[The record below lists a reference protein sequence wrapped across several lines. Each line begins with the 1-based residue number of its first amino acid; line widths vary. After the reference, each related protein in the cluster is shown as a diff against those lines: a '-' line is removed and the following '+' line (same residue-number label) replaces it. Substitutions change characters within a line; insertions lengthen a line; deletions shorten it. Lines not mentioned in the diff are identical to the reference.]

1 MKKLIAFDLD
11 GTLAPSK
18 STLPKRMAALLNQLL
33 EKYEVCIISG
43 GKYEL
48 FQRQVLSQITKD
60 PALLK
65 KLHLMPTSG
74 TRYLSFDAKSDDWK
88 EEYAENLTSE
98 QKKKI
103 IKALEEG
110 LVESGHKADKT
121 YGKTVEDR
129 DSQITLSILG
139 QEIVAELGEEGVRIK
154 EEWDPDSSKKH
165 HIRKIVAPKIP
176 EFEVRAAGATSI
188 DVTKPG
194 IDKAYG
200 MEKLLVMRGMK
211 NEDVLFMGD
220 KIVEGGNDYA
230 VYKMGIDC
238 ISVRSWE
245 DTAYAVEGI
254 VKSS

>member
-18 STLPKRMAALLNQLL
+18 SHFNERMVNMFDRLL
-33 EKYEVCIISG
+33 EKYQVCVISG

-48 FQRQVLSQITKD
+48 FQRQFLTQITTESE
-60 PALLK
+60 LLE

-74 TRYLSFDAKSDDWK
+74 TRYLRFEGGEWVEK
-88 EEYAENLTSE
+88 YAENFTPD

-103 IKALEEG
+103 ISALDEG
-110 LVESGHKADKT
+110 LTESGFRSDKT
-121 YGKTVEDR
+121 YGETIEDR

-139 QEIVAELGEEGVRIK
+139 QEIVAELGDEGVRIK
-154 EEWDPDSSKKH
+154 EAWDEDGTKKLKIRDLVSK
-165 HIRKIVAPKIP
+165 KIP

-200 MEKLLVMRGMK
+200 MKKLMEATGLK
-211 NEDVLFMGD
+211 KEDILFMGD
-220 KIVEGGNDYA
+220 KIMPGGNDYA
-230 VYKMGIDC
+230 VEQAGIEC

-245 DTAYAVEGI
+245 DTAYAIEGI
-254 VKSS
+254 IKVS

>member
-18 STLPKRMAALLNQLL
+18 STLPERMAGLLNQLL
-33 EKYEVCIISG
+33 ENFEVCIISG

-48 FQRQVLSQITKD
+48 FQRQVLTQITDD
-60 PALLK
+60 PKLLK

-74 TRYLSFDAKSDDWK
+74 TRYYSYDAGVKDWQQQ
-88 EEYAENLTSE
+88 YAEDLTIE

-110 LVESGHKADKT
+110 LEESGHKAEKT
-121 YGKTVEDR
+121 YGEVIEDR

-139 QEIVAELGEEGVRIK
+139 QEIVAELGEEGVRLK

-165 HIRKIVAPKIP
+165 QIRKIVAPKIP

-200 MEKLLVMRGMK
+200 MERLLAVRNMK

-245 DTAYAVEGI
+245 DTAYAIEGI
-254 VKSS
+254 VKVV